1 MLEKPRFDVASSA
14 YRRLGLI
21 GNPFRASVSDDALE
35 DPAQV
40 ACHAETMR
48 LLAALDSEAANERS
62 RPIWVSKS
70 EDIPDFYTRI
80 PLAETLTVVSAND
93 DLDLL
98 AAYVPFFM
106 MRHGRIRCALE
117 MLAEKLALTG
127 FGLTLAAYSRQALSD
142 PDQELLEVSGLSR
155 EEAYAL
161 AERFAQSPAETSAE
175 IFGEDLSVREEGPG
189 VEEIVSGGAKR
200 MSALESDPEADGEGQ
215 DDTPVGEQ
223 GQVELDGAAPGPAPQ
238 EEERPPHLVYLLAHV
253 RTHVSPVMARGIVA
267 YIDGG
272 AYALSQELKITRGP
286 RKTLAA
292 LARFATY
299 RFRKVVIIYDQFDSW
314 YVVPEDLRIRIAG
327 ALAEIRM
334 LLSTTGILVFLAGD
348 LELTEIREQFMGA
361 REVPWTMAPLL
372 EEVTPDSHIPPG
384 LVSFALSATS
394 VTGQVPD
401 GLADLES
408 LAGDKDTGFLDRL
421 GGLVDDMATDGDVS
435 TATGE
440 PVAVMSE

>member
-21 GNPFRASVSDDALE
+21 GNPFRPSVSDDVLE

-40 ACHAETMR
+40 ACHAEAMH
-48 LLAALDSEAANERS
+48 LLAALDSEAARERS

-80 PLAETLTVVSAND
+80 PLAETLTVLSDNE

-106 MRHGRIRCALE
+106 MRHGRIRSALE
-117 MLAEKLALTG
+117 MLAEKLAMTSIG
-127 FGLTLAAYSRQALSD
+127 VTLAEYSKAALSD
-142 PDQELLEVSGLSR
+142 PDPELLEASGLSR
-155 EEAYAL
+155 EEALAL
-161 AERFAQSPAETSAE
+161 AERFSASPAETSAE
-175 IFGEDLSVREEGPG
+175 VFGEDLTVRAEGPG
-189 VEEIVSGGAKR
+189 VDEIVGSGGRR
-200 MSALESDPEADGEGQ
+200 MSALEADPEADGEGQ
-215 DDTPVGEQ
+215 DATPVTEP
-223 GQVELDGAAPGPAPQ
+223 GQPELDVEGESEPAASELPA
-238 EEERPPHLVYLLAHV
+238 HLVYLIEHV
-253 RTHVSPVMARGIVA
+253 RTHVSPVLARGIVA

-292 LARFATY
+292 IARFATY

-314 YVVPEDLRIRIAG
+314 YVAPDDLRIRIAG

-348 LELTEIREQFMGA
+348 LELTEIRDQFMGS

-372 EEVTPDSHIPPG
+372 EEVTPESNIPSG

-394 VTGQVPD
+394 LTGQVPD
-401 GLADLES
+401 RLADLES
-408 LAGDKDTGFLDRL
+408 MAGDKDPGFLGRL
-421 GGLVDDMATDGDVS
+421 GGLVDDMAVDADEPV
-435 TATGE
+435 ATGD